1 MNTEKSLLE
10 AKGNGVLADV
20 SGLLPLTK
28 ISDEHAIHCAN
39 IAGIKSDYE
48 FERFGG
54 RDNGS
59 ITIKGQCKKA
69 ERTLKIYFSGA
80 NTRCLH
86 NGFEVIEY
94 CFPIYDYLR
103 SVGYDVEPHK
113 GNSH

>member
-1 MNTEKSLLE
+1 MKRLL
-10 AKGNGVLADV
+10 LALKRLFCQTDV

-59 ITIKGQCKKA
+59 ITIKGKCENA

-113 GNSH
+113 GNRH